1 MMLARLSWA
10 VICLIVWP
18 FYYAALFIRWLIPWP
33 LWPLD
38 RAWAAD
44 DKLWAA
50 LRDPP
55 YVERL
60 RG

>member
-1 MMLARLSWA
+1 MVARVAFA
-10 VICLIVWP
+10 VTALIVWP
-18 FYYAALFIRWLIPWP
+18 VYYAGLFIRWLIPWP

-44 DKLWAA
+44 DRLWEAF
-50 LRDPP
+50 RNPP
-55 YVERL
+55 YIDRL